1 MASKTTLSA
10 KNLEAL
16 GAERLAELLIEIS
29 AGDAAAK
36 RRLRMELAAAQS
48 PTDLAKEVRKR
59 LITIARSR
67 SFVDWQGIRALA
79 SDLDTQRQAI
89 VDTLAPVDPKEA
101 FDLLWRFMALAESVF
116 GRCDDSNGVVSAV
129 FHQACDDLG
138 GLAQKARP
146 DPRVLADLAFD
157 ALVANGYGQFD
168 GLIGT
173 LAPSLGQGGLE
184 HLKQRMN
191 DLANRPVVR
200 PADKDRVKIGWSSS
214 GPIFADEIEERS
226 RVSTVRLALKDIADA
241 QGDADAFMAQ
251 YDEATRKV
259 PKIAAEIALRLVE
272 AGRAEEALGI
282 IDAVEHRHSGDW
294 DWPDFDWE
302 DARIAA
308 LEVLGRTEEAQRVRW
323 DCFERSLSR
332 PHLRAYLKNLPD
344 FDGFEAEERALDHAG
359 RYRSRLG
366 ALSFLISWPSLD
378 RAAKLVVEHGADLDG
393 DHYEILTPAADALA
407 AKHPLAA
414 TLVLRAMIDFT
425 LSKAR
430 SSRYRHAARHLLECS
445 SLSSAIADF
454 GDFETHDAYEARLR
468 REHGRKPSFWSL
480 MG

>member
-191 DLANRPVVR
+191 DLANRPPVR

-226 RVSTVRLALKDIADA
+226 RVSTVRLALKDIADV

-323 DCFERSLSR
+323 DGSIRNS
-332 PHLRAYLKNLPD
+332 
-344 FDGFEAEERALDHAG
+344 
-359 RYRSRLG
+359 
-366 ALSFLISWPSLD
+366 
-378 RAAKLVVEHGADLDG
+378 V
-393 DHYEILTPAADALA
+393 
-407 AKHPLAA
+407 
-414 TLVLRAMIDFT
+414 
-425 LSKAR
+425 
-430 SSRYRHAARHLLECS
+430 
-445 SLSSAIADF
+445 
-454 GDFETHDAYEARLR
+454 
-468 REHGRKPSFWSL
+468 
-480 MG
+480 